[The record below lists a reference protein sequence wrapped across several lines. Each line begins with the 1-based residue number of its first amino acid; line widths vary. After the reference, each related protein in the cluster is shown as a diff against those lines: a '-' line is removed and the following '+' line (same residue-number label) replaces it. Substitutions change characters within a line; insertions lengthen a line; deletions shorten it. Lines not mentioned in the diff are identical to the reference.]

1 MSRKTIAKHSV
12 ILANSKLG
20 GARITKLQRKRI
32 CVDLLEWCFANG
44 YPFNT
49 FAGVTK
55 EMVDAY
61 ILSLRDSGISVA
73 SLHNRVNQYSVGDGR
88 AWVCH
93 RTEIATFIGLQRAG
107 VFDGNS

>member
-1 MSRKTIAKHSV
+1 MSRKNIAKHSV

-32 CVDLLEWCFANG
+32 CLNFLEWCFANG
-44 YPFNT
+44 HPFNS

-61 ILSLRDSGISVA
+61 IQYLRNSGISVA
-73 SLHNRVNQYSVGDGR
+73 TLHNRLASIRGSMKALGR
-88 AWVCH
+88 
-93 RTEIATFIGLQRAG
+93 FGLCWT
-107 VFDGNS
+107 